1 METSI
6 HHKCYIL
13 GIVIFN
19 IILSSSYLNA
29 STIYGIVKDNENKAV
44 EVATVTLFRTSDST
58 LVKAE
63 LTGVDGKFSFVEIP
77 PGEYY
82 VNISFLGFADF
93 RSQSFTVSAEN
104 NEINIPEILLQ
115 SSGIDLA
122 EISVVAQKPFIERRS
137 DRLIVNVDNSIL
149 ASGGSAMDVLERSPG
164 VIVSAGESISIRG
177 RSGVIFMI
185 DGKPTPM
192 AGQDLTNYLK
202 ALPSGSI
209 DRIEIITNPSA
220 KYDAAGNAGII
231 DIRMKKNEN
240 QGTNGSFNT
249 FYSQGIYPKAGGG
262 INLNHR
268 NKKGKCFWQL

>member
-1 METSI
+1 
-6 HHKCYIL
+6 
-13 GIVIFN
+13 
-19 IILSSSYLNA
+19 
-29 STIYGIVKDNENKAV
+29 
-44 EVATVTLFRTSDST
+44 
-58 LVKAE
+58 
-63 LTGVDGKFSFVEIP
+63 
-77 PGEYY
+77 
-82 VNISFLGFADF
+82 
-93 RSQSFTVSAEN
+93 
-104 NEINIPEILLQ
+104 
-115 SSGIDLA
+115 
-122 EISVVAQKPFIERRS
+122 
-137 DRLIVNVDNSIL
+137 
-149 ASGGSAMDVLERSPG
+149 MDVLERSPG

-249 FYSQGIYPKAGGG
+249 FIARVFIQKQVEELI
-262 INLNHR
+262 
-268 NKKGKCFWQL
+268 